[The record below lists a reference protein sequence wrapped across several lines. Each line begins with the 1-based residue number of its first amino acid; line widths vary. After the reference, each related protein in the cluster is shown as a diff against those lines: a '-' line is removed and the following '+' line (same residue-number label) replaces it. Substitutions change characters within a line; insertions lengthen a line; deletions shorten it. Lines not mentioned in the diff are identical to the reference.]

1 MTLPRQVPSRSKVS
15 RRRFLQATAAA
26 SAAVAAPTIIPSSA
40 LGLQG
45 GGKEAPSNRTTLG
58 FIGIGKQSWGHLN
71 SLTGRPDTQTLA
83 VCDVHTGRRE
93 NAKKAVEDKYAKLE
107 RKDYKG
113 CDAYVDFRELIA
125 RTDIDAI
132 VIGTPDH
139 WHTIPIIHAA
149 QAKKH
154 IYCEKPL
161 TLTIAEA
168 KAVIDVV
175 RKHGVIFQ
183 TGSQQ
188 RSEGPFREVCEY
200 IRSGRLGKIT
210 KVEVFIGKTS
220 KPCDLPENP
229 TPDGLAWDFWLGQA
243 PKRGWHE
250 ILCSNQTDT
259 GKYPFNPGW
268 RDYREFSGGHV
279 TDWGAH
285 HFDITQWALGMDES
299 GPDEIHPPEKEGD
312 TQGATLIYKRT
323 PVGDN
328 ILVTHK
334 TSNNGITFYGE
345 KGEIFVNRGKKESK
359 PGEILSEK
367 LSDNDVKLEKSP
379 GHRDNW
385 LQCIKS
391 GKKPICH
398 EEVGARS
405 VTVCH
410 LVNLAYWHHKSFKW
424 DPAKWEFA
432 DAADNK
438 LRDRERRD
446 PWQLPKV

>member
-1 MTLPRQVPSRSKVS
+1 MTDHLQSQRLS
-15 RRRFLQATAAA
+15 RRHFVQGAAVATAAI
-26 SAAVAAPTIIPSSA
+26 AAPTIIPAAA

-45 GGKEAPSNRTTLG
+45 GNKEAPSNRIALG
-58 FIGIGKQSWGHLN
+58 FVGIGKQAWGHLN
-71 SLTGRPDTQTLA
+71 SLTGRPDTQTVA
-83 VCDVHTGRRE
+83 VCDVHKGRRE
-93 NAKKAVEDKYAKLE
+93 NAKKAVEDKYTKLE

-113 CDAYVDFRELIA
+113 CDQTGDFRELIG
-125 RTDIDAI
+125 RKDIDAV

-168 KAVIDVV
+168 KAVVDVV
-175 RKHGVIFQ
+175 RKNGVVFQ

-188 RSEGPFREVCEY
+188 RSEGPFREVAEY
-200 IRSGRLGKIT
+200 IRSGRLGRIK
-210 KVEVFIGKTS
+210 EVHVGIGQTS
-220 KPCDLPENP
+220 KPCDLKEEPAPE
-229 TPDGLAWDFWLGQA
+229 GLDWEMWLGQS
-243 PKRGWHE
+243 PKRGWNHV
-250 ILCSNQTDT
+250 LCSNETDT

-299 GPDEIHPPEKEGD
+299 GPSVFIPPDKAD
-312 TQGATLIYKRT
+312 DLYNAKFIYPKT

-328 ILVTHK
+328 IVVIHK
-334 TSNNGITFYGE
+334 QMENGIRFFGE

-359 PGEILSEK
+359 PGDILKEPLGEK
-367 LSDNDVKLEKSP
+367 DVKLEKSP

-385 LQCIKS
+385 LQCIRT

-398 EEVGARS
+398 EGVGAGS
-405 VTVCH
+405 VTICH
-410 LVNLAYWHHKSFKW
+410 IVNLTYWHKRLLVW
-424 DPAKWEFA
+424 DPIKWEFPN
-432 DAADNK
+432 DAEANK
-438 LRDRERRD
+438 LRDREQRD
-446 PWQLPKV
+446 PWKLPSFA